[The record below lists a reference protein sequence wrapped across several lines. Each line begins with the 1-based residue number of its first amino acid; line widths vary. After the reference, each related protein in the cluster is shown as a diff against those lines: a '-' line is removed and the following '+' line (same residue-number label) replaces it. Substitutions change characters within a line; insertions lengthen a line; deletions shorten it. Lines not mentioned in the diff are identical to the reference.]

1 MRYPWIDG
9 YLRSKPGVEVDFQ
22 PDWGWHRYKVGG
34 KMFCAICLDGKSG
47 QPYYITLKLVPARGD
62 ALRQLF
68 PDILPGYYMN
78 KTHWNSI
85 RADGEVPEPLV
96 REMLEEAYSLVLGS
110 LSQKLQKEILKSN
123 HLEDAT

>member
-1 MRYPWIDG
+1 
-9 YLRSKPGVEVDFQ
+9 
-22 PDWGWHRYKVGG
+22 
-34 KMFCAICLDGKSG
+34 MFCAICLDGKSG
-47 QPYYITLKLVPARGD
+47 QPYYITLKLAPARGD

-110 LSQKLQKEILKSN
+110 LSQKLQKEVLKSN